1 MISKV
6 FNFKYFFSQPL
17 LKICQ
22 KPRKKG
28 STEHKSTVGLFGILH
43 IYLPPSFI
51 ETAFKT
57 KKLSQIEKNTRFL
70 VVNNGLVHYLPPKLK
85 SLNVNNLPRR
95 NIWIKSKVLLGGC
108 YLAEYSL
115 KKSGFLHK
123 SFRSYKRLKCVHY
136 LPPNPNNFSWIT
148 QKPVKIWKIWH
159 RIWNLRHQFVYI
171 TCFII
176 LNSFSIRYSKID
188 FHFNPNLSYLYGNTW
203 IP

>member
-6 FNFKYFFSQPL
+6 FNFEYFFSQPL

-22 KPRKKG
+22 KPWKKG

-43 IYLPPSFI
+43 IYLPANFI

-57 KKLSQIEKNTRFL
+57 KKLSQIEKTTRFL

-95 NIWIKSKVLLGGC
+95 NIWIKNKVVLVGC
-108 YLAEYSL
+108 YWAEYSF
-115 KKSGFLHK
+115 KKSAFLHK
-123 SFRSYKRLKCVHY
+123 SFGSYKRLKCVHY

-148 QKPVKIWKIWH
+148 QKPVEIWKIWH
-159 RIWNLRHQFVYI
+159 RIWNLRHQL
-171 TCFII
+171 CI
-176 LNSFSIRYSKID
+176 LHVS
-188 FHFNPNLSYLYGNTW
+188 LSL
-203 IP
+203 IPFL